1 MHRVLATRGDM
12 PENIVGCDSAAA
24 FRLHV
29 NLASM
34 FLKIGIL
41 VLGGLFAASA
51 WSAQGD
57 AAVLKAQ
64 QAYAARKLANLERAA
79 RDVPADHVLSPYV
92 EYWRLTLTTGVGD
105 ARIADFLA
113 RYPGSRLAE
122 MLRADWLK
130 SLGAR
135 EAWPVYLAEYPRIVK
150 PGAAHHCYF
159 YRAEWAQGNLG
170 HAREA
175 VSMWFTGRD
184 MPSACTPLF
193 AQLIAA
199 GLINQEDVWRR
210 VRLVLETGNPNVAK
224 VVATALP
231 EAQRPAAALLDQA
244 SRDPARL
251 LNGTSLDMSRRGDR
265 EIALYALDQIAKRSS
280 SDAEQAL
287 SKRLSQFSA
296 DETATAWARLAT
308 WAARRHEP
316 VALAWFQ
323 QAGLVTVNDY
333 QREWWTRAAL
343 RAGDWQTVQRVIGS
357 MGPGLQAQ
365 PVWRYWRARALQ
377 ASGQR
382 LAANALFLA
391 LSREHH
397 YYGQLAQEELGPV
410 AQAPSINNKSGS
422 DEVAVI
428 SRDPGIAR
436 AMALQELGLRTDAS
450 LEWDWS
456 IRRFSDPQLLAA
468 AELARRVEWYD
479 RAINTAERTREL
491 HDFELR
497 FLAPYRELAQQAAS
511 ENQIDEA
518 WVFGLM
524 RQESRFVNVASSNV
538 GASGLMQ
545 IMPATARWIASRL
558 GIKKFKTKEMQDPA
572 RNIQFGAYYL
582 KHVLSTLDDSPVLA
596 TAAYNAGPGRA
607 QRWRDTR
614 PMEAAVYIESIPFG
628 ETREYVKKVMSNAM
642 YYAARFGQPS
652 VLLKDRLGMIP
663 PRKAPAEPT
672 SEPDAALELEQAGD

>member
-1 MHRVLATRGDM
+1 MLRIIGFFLLAT
-12 PENIVGCDSAAA
+12 
-24 FRLHV
+24 
-29 NLASM
+29 
-34 FLKIGIL
+34 
-41 VLGGLFAASA
+41 LFAKPGWAAS
-51 WSAQGD
+51 GD
-57 AAVLKAQ
+57 AAVLQAQ
-64 QAYAARKLANLERAA
+64 QAYAVRNLANLERAA
-79 RDVPADHVLSPYV
+79 RAVPAGHVLSPYV
-92 EYWRLTLTTGVGD
+92 EYWRLMLANGNGD

-113 RYPGSRLAE
+113 RYPGSRMAE

-135 EAWPVYLAEYPRIVK
+135 EAWPIYLAEYPRLVK
-150 PGAAHHCYF
+150 PDTAHQCYA

-170 HAREA
+170 HQREA

-193 AQLIAA
+193 AKLIEA

-210 VRLVLETGNPNVAK
+210 IRLVLETGSPNVAK

-231 EAQRPAAALLDQA
+231 EPQRPAAALLDQA

-251 LNGTSLDMSRRGDR
+251 LNGASLDMSRRGDR
-265 EIALYALDQIAKRSS
+265 EIALYALDQLAKLGSG
-280 SDAEQAL
+280 DAEQAL
-287 SKRLSQFSA
+287 RKRLSQFSA
-296 DETATAWARLAT
+296 DESATAWARLAT

-323 QAGLVTVNDY
+323 QAGPVAVNDF

-343 RAGDWQTVQRVIGS
+343 RAGDWQAVQQVIGS
-357 MGPGLQAQ
+357 MGNALQAQ
-365 PVWRYWRARALQ
+365 PEWRYWRARALQ
-377 ASGQR
+377 AGGQR
-382 LAANALFLA
+382 VAANAIFLA

-410 AQAPSINNKSGS
+410 AQAPAINVKMGGDDVTS
-422 DEVAVI
+422 I
-428 SRDPGIAR
+428 SRDSGIAR
-436 AMALQELGLRTDAS
+436 ALALQELGLRSEATQ
-450 LEWDWS
+450 EWNWS
-456 IRRFSDPQLLAA
+456 VREFSDPQLLAA
-468 AELARRVEWYD
+468 AELARRMEWYD

-497 FLAPYRELAQQAAS
+497 FLAPYRELAHQAAS

-524 RQESRFVNVASSNV
+524 RQESRFVNVAHSSV

-545 IMPATARWIASRL
+545 IMPATARWIARRL
-558 GIKKFKTKEMQDPA
+558 GLKRFKPKEMQDPA
-572 RNIQFGAYYL
+572 KNIQFGAYYL
-582 KHVLSTLDDSPVLA
+582 KHMQSTLDDSPVLA

-614 PMEAAVYIESIPFG
+614 LMEAAVYIESIPFA
-628 ETREYVKKVMSNAM
+628 ETRDYVKKVMSNAM

-652 VLLKDRLGMIP
+652 VLLKERLGTIP
-663 PRKAPAEPT
+663 PRKTPVEPT
-672 SEPDAALELEQAGD
+672 SEPDTTLELEQAGD

>member
-1 MHRVLATRGDM
+1 
-12 PENIVGCDSAAA
+12 
-24 FRLHV
+24 
-29 NLASM
+29 M
-34 FLKIGIL
+34 FLRIGIL

-57 AAVLKAQ
+57 AAVLKAH
-64 QAYAARKLANLERAA
+64 QAYAARKLVELERAA
-79 RDVPADHVLSPYV
+79 REVPADHVLSPYV
-92 EYWRLTLTTGVGD
+92 EYWRLSLSSNVDD
-105 ARIADFLA
+105 ARLADFLA
-113 RYPGSRLAE
+113 RYPGSRTAE
-122 MLRADWLK
+122 VLRADWLK

-135 EAWPVYLAEYPRIVK
+135 EAWPIYLAEFPRLVR
-150 PGAAHHCYF
+150 PDAAHQCYA
-159 YRAEWAQGNLG
+159 YRAERAQGYLG
-170 HAREA
+170 HQREA
-175 VSMWFTGRD
+175 TAMWFTGRD

-193 AQLIAA
+193 EQLIEG

-210 VRLVLETGNPNVAK
+210 IRLALETGNLGVAK

-231 EAQRPAAALLDQA
+231 EQQRPAASLLDQA
-244 SRDPARL
+244 RRDPAKL
-251 LNGTSLDMSRRGDR
+251 LDGTGLDMSRRGDR
-265 EIALYALDQIAKRSS
+265 EIALYALDQLAKRSS
-280 SDAEQAL
+280 GDAEQAL
-287 SKRLSQFSA
+287 SKRLSLFSA
-296 DETATAWARLAT
+296 DESATAWARLAT

-316 VALAWFQ
+316 FALAWFQ
-323 QAGLVTVNDY
+323 KAGLVVVNDA

-343 RAGDWQTVQRVIGS
+343 RAGDWQTVLRVIGS
-357 MGPGLQAQ
+357 MGPDLQAQ

-382 LAANALFLA
+382 LAANALFLV

-397 YYGQLAQEELGPV
+397 YYGQLSQEELGPV
-410 AQAPSINNKSGS
+410 VEAPSNNKTGS
-422 DEVAVI
+422 DEVAAI

-436 AMALQELGLRTDAS
+436 ALALQELGLRIEAN

-456 IRRFSDPQLLAA
+456 VRKFSDQQLLAA

-524 RQESRFVNVASSNV
+524 RQESRFVNVARSNV

-572 RNIQFGAYYL
+572 KNIQFGAYYL

-614 PMEAAVYIESIPFG
+614 PMEAAVYIESISFA

-652 VLLKDRLGMIP
+652 VLLKDRLGTIP
-663 PRKAPAEPT
+663 PRKSPAEPT